1 MRHPRL
7 IEWED
12 RLKKLFDEVD
22 DFIEDKYGNF
32 FSLHPNRPAKG
43 ATSNREHDGLF
54 NIGASFTPGF
64 GSEIGRGYV
73 VDVDMITLDNVPE
86 NTEEEILND
95 VVYQV
100 RKRLPS
106 FFPERRLEI
115 SKDGNVFKIHGDF
128 SLGESSEKY

>member
-1 MRHPRL
+1 MRHPLL

-22 DFIEDKYGNF
+22 DFIEDKYGNK
-32 FSLHPNRPAKG
+32 FSLHPNRPEKG
-43 ATSNREHDGLF
+43 STSNKEHDGLF

-73 VDVDMITLDNVPE
+73 IDVDMITLDKIPAD
-86 NTEEEILND
+86 TESEILDD
-95 VVYQV
+95 VISQV

-106 FFPERRLEI
+106 FFPERKLEI

-128 SLGESSEKY
+128 SLGESSEKC